1 MPALIVASPLG
12 RSGRTIV
19 AVTVSLLAIVA
30 LMSINGRAVVS
41 DSGQNLQMAVNLSH
55 SGTLSDSEQPPY
67 KPSMYREPLPSVVSA
82 AVISVE
88 DGLLGRTDSPQYF
101 SGPRVKY
108 IKYQNIAWL
117 IGLWLA
123 VFAATRY
130 FTGSLW
136 WSVAAGLLAA
146 KPFLNSAS
154 AEGVNDLY
162 TELPAAVFMTCAIFL
177 LVRAVQ
183 RNSKLGFIIAG
194 LCYGLLVLTKAA
206 MLYVFVGLVLVLL
219 VTYVGAS
226 TQRKTR
232 LLQVMMLL
240 PRSAAIVVTPWIARN
255 WMVFGQPQI
264 SERGGLVLYTRA
276 LIDQVTPIEYRGTF
290 YMWAR
295 PAVRPYVGSL
305 LGFGPKDLEMGGR
318 LQRLSDELGTD
329 LEKHDIQAEI
339 AGRPQD
345 AITLH
350 WQARAERVRLERE
363 FELQGVP
370 NPDGAADRAMARNGM
385 SMVKSAFVQN
395 LKLAVPFLWR
405 SAPTIFP
412 ALLIAIAYG
421 LWVRRYLLV
430 LFVLPGLGLMTFY
443 ALATHFEPRPAI
455 VAQSTAVI
463 GAIVTAYALWQ
474 LRLSP
479 RIARPDLS
487 NPKMV

>member
-1 MPALIVASPLG
+1 MPALIVTSPLG
-12 RSGRTIV
+12 RLDRAIV
-19 AVTVSLLAIVA
+19 ALTASLLGIVA

-55 SGTLSDSEQPPY
+55 SGTISDGEQPPFE
-67 KPSMYREPLPSVVSA
+67 PSMYREPLPSVVSA
-82 AVISVE
+82 AAVSVV
-88 DGLLGRTDSPQYF
+88 DGLLGRADSPQYF
-101 SGPRVKY
+101 SGSRAKY
-108 IKYQNIAWL
+108 IKYQNVAWL

-123 VFAATRY
+123 VFAATRF

-136 WSVAAGLLAA
+136 WSIAAGLLAA
-146 KPFLNSAS
+146 KPFLNSLS

-183 RNSKLGFIIAG
+183 RNGKLGFIMAG
-194 LCYGLLVLTKAA
+194 LCYGLLALTKAA

-219 VTYVGAS
+219 VTYVGTS

-232 LLQVMMLL
+232 LLQVMMLCA
-240 PRSAAIVVTPWIARN
+240 SAAIVVTPWIARN
-255 WMVFGQPQI
+255 WMVFGQPKI
-264 SERGGLVLYTRA
+264 SERSGLVLYTRA
-276 LIDQVTPIEYRGTF
+276 LMDQVTPTEYRGTF

-318 LQRLSDELGTD
+318 LQRLSDDLGTD
-329 LEKHDIQAEI
+329 LYEHDIQAQV

-370 NPDGAADRAMARNGM
+370 HPEGAADRAMARKGM
-385 SMVKSAFVQN
+385 SMVQSAFVQN
-395 LKLAVPFLWR
+395 LKLAVPLMWR

-412 ALLIAIAYG
+412 ALVIALAYG
-421 LWVRRYLLV
+421 LLMRRYLLV
-430 LFVLPGLGLMTFY
+430 LFVLPGLGLVIFY

-463 GAIVTAYALWQ
+463 GMIATAYALWHRGLG
-474 LRLSP
+474 LRLS
-479 RIARPDLS
+479 RPEPA
-487 NPKMV
+487 NPKIA

>member
-1 MPALIVASPLG
+1 MSALIVTSPL
-12 RSGRTIV
+12 RRLDRAIL
-19 AVTVSLLAIVA
+19 AVTASLLAIVA
-30 LMSINGRAVVS
+30 LTSINGRAVVS
-41 DSGQNLQMAVNLSH
+41 DSGQNLLMAVNLSH
-55 SGTLSDSEQPPY
+55 SGTISDSEQPPY
-67 KPSMYREPLPSVVSA
+67 EPSMYREPLPIVVSA
-82 AVISVE
+82 AGVSVV

-101 SGPRVKY
+101 SGPRAKY
-108 IKYQNIAWL
+108 IKYQNVAWL
-117 IGLWLA
+117 IGLWFA
-123 VFAATRY
+123 VFSATRY

-136 WSVAAGLLAA
+136 WSIAAGLLAA
-146 KPFLNSAS
+146 KPFLNSLS

-183 RNSKLGFIIAG
+183 RNSKLEFIMAG

-232 LLQVMMLL
+232 LLQVMMLCA
-240 PRSAAIVVTPWIARN
+240 SAAVVVTPWIARN

-276 LIDQVTPIEYRGTF
+276 LLDQVTPTEYRGTF

-318 LQRLSDELGTD
+318 LQRLSDDLGTE
-329 LEKHDIQAEI
+329 LYKHDIQAQV

-345 AITLH
+345 AITMH
-350 WQARAERVRLERE
+350 WQARAERVKLERE
-363 FELQGVP
+363 FELQGDP
-370 NPDGAADRAMARNGM
+370 HPEGAADRAMARKGM
-385 SMVKSAFVQN
+385 SMVQNAFVQN
-395 LKLAVPFLWR
+395 LRLAVPLLWR
-405 SAPTIFP
+405 SAPAMFP
-412 ALLIAIAYG
+412 ALVIVLAYG
-421 LWVRRYLLV
+421 LLMRRYLLV
-430 LFVLPGLGLMTFY
+430 LFVLPGLGLVVFY
-443 ALATHFEPRPAI
+443 AVATHFEPRPAL

-463 GAIVTAYALWQ
+463 GVIATAYALWQ
-474 LRLSP
+474 LRL
-479 RIARPDLS
+479 RLRLARPELA
-487 NPKMV
+487 NPKIV

>member
-1 MPALIVASPLG
+1 MPALIVTSPLG
-12 RSGRTIV
+12 RLDFAIV
-19 AVTVSLLAIVA
+19 AVTASLLAIVA
-30 LMSINGRAVVS
+30 FMSINGRAVVS
-41 DSGQNLQMAVNLSH
+41 DSGQNLLMAVNLSH
-55 SGTLSDSEQPPY
+55 SGTISDSEQPPY
-67 KPSMYREPLPSVVSA
+67 EPSMYREPLPIVVSA
-82 AVISVE
+82 VGVSVV

-101 SGPRVKY
+101 SGPRAKY
-108 IKYQNIAWL
+108 IKYQNVAWL
-117 IGLWLA
+117 IGLWFA

-136 WSVAAGLLAA
+136 WSIAAGLLAA
-146 KPFLNSAS
+146 KPFLNSLS

-162 TELPAAVFMTCAIFL
+162 TELPAAVFMICAIFL

-183 RNSKLGFIIAG
+183 SDSRLEFIMAG
-194 LCYGLLVLTKAA
+194 LCYGLLALTKAA
-206 MLYVFVGLVLVLL
+206 MLYVFGGLVLVLL
-219 VTYVGAS
+219 ATYVGAS

-232 LLQVMMLL
+232 LLQMMMLCA
-240 PRSAAIVVTPWIARN
+240 SAAIVVTPWIARN

-276 LIDQVTPIEYRGTF
+276 LMDQVTPTEYRGTF

-295 PAVRPYVGSL
+295 PAVRPFVGSI

-318 LQRLSDELGTD
+318 LQRLSDDLGTE
-329 LEKHDIQAEI
+329 LYKHDIQAQV

-370 NPDGAADRAMARNGM
+370 FPEGAADRAMARKGM
-385 SMVKSAFVQN
+385 SMVQSAFVQN
-395 LKLAVPFLWR
+395 LKLAVPLMWR

-412 ALLIAIAYG
+412 ALVIALAYG
-421 LWVRRYLLV
+421 LLARRYLLV
-430 LFVLPGLGLMTFY
+430 LFVLPGLGLVIFY

-463 GAIVTAYALWQ
+463 GVIATAYALWQ
-474 LRLSP
+474 LRP
-479 RIARPDLS
+479 RLRTARPELAD
-487 NPKMV
+487 PKIV